1 MSYAKYLNIFK
12 ISLIQE
18 FTYKVNFIMWRFRNI
33 LQIFVTF
40 FLWDTV
46 FSESGQIIFGYDR
59 SRILT
64 YVFGIIL
71 VRAIVLSAR
80 AIDVSGDIAQG
91 ELSNYLVRPISY
103 FKYWFVRDISSKSLN
118 IFFALIEFSLLYL
131 VLRPPFFFQTNIY
144 VLITFLLSLV
154 IAIFIY
160 FFIIFIISAI
170 PFWAP
175 ELGWG
180 SQFLVL
186 IIFVEFLSGALFPMD
201 VLPSTIQSFV
211 MLLPFPY
218 LIYFPIQVYLGKI
231 TGMALIYGILTSLFW
246 VITLGFFMKYIWAKG
261 LKVYESIG
269 R

>member
-1 MSYAKYLNIFK
+1 MNKYWSIFK
-12 ISLIQE
+12 ISFEQE
-18 FTYKVNFIMWRFRNI
+18 FAYKINFIMWRFRNV

-40 FLWDTV
+40 FLWDTI
-46 FSESGQIIFGYDR
+46 FSDPSRIVFGYDR

-80 AIDVSGDIAQG
+80 AIDVSSDIAQG
-91 ELSNYLVRPISY
+91 ELSNYLVKPISY
-103 FKYWFVRDISSKSLN
+103 FKYWFTRDMSSKMLN
-118 IFFALIEFSLLYL
+118 IFFAVFEFAILYL
-131 VLRPPFFFQTNIY
+131 ILKPPFFFQTNIY
-144 VLITFLLSLV
+144 VLITFLLSLI

-160 FFIIFIISAI
+160 FFVIFIISAI

-201 VLPSTIQSFV
+201 VLPSAIQSFV
-211 MLLPFPY
+211 MSLPFPY
-218 LIYFPIQVYLGKI
+218 LIYFPVQVYLGKI
-231 TGMALIYGILTSLFW
+231 TGMPLVYGIIISLFW
-246 VITLGFFMKYIWAKG
+246 VIALGFLMKYIWARG